1 MYSLFNETEE
11 DEDENIMDIDEN
23 IEQEPEKKSKRGKK
37 KKEEEE
43 EIQIEEDEPPVKEEK
58 KSKRKKKKAEEDDD
72 EINELIE
79 SELEGSEQK
88 EINNFVYK
96 IIYDNSHKKELQTIL
111 VEELYSKVK
120 QHKDAKKYKITTK
133 NKLKNVLKNLEK
145 DGKIFVSEN
154 DEVTLIS

>member
-1 MYSLFNETEE
+1 MRLKKMKMIILWIQKKIQNKNLKENLKEE
-11 DEDENIMDIDEN
+11 E
-23 IEQEPEKKSKRGKK
+23 

-43 EIQIEEDEPPVKEEK
+43 EIQIEEDEPPIKEEK
-58 KSKRKKKKAEEDDD
+58 KSKRKKKKIEEEDDD

-133 NKLKNVLKNLEK
+133 NKLKNILKNLEK

>member
-1 MYSLFNETEE
+1 MEGTEE
-11 DEDENIMDIDEN
+11 
-23 IEQEPEKKSKRGKK
+23 
-37 KKEEEE
+37 
-43 EIQIEEDEPPVKEEK
+43 
-58 KSKRKKKKAEEDDD
+58 
-72 EINELIE
+72 
-79 SELEGSEQK
+79 K

-96 IIYDNSHKKELQTIL
+96 IIYDNSHKKELQTIQ